1 MVGEGIKQ
9 VLFGI
14 LQTIAGA
21 FQIWS
26 SVTMIN
32 ILRGGL
38 VKVLSLWKTGWTAVQ
53 TAARTAWAA
62 ILNVIKNG
70 TSILF
75 NAVMSVINRVKSVWN
90 AGWSI
95 VRTTAEKAWN
105 GLKAGANAL
114 RTSISNT
121 FTGIVS
127 FVRTKV
133 GELPGIIMSKVGEMI
148 AAGAALIEGLKQ
160 GIVSKAQE
168 AVGAVRDLASQAANA
183 VKSIWEINSPSK
195 LFRRIAASIPEG
207 VAQGISRNTS
217 AAVSAAEAMAKA
229 VGSVP
234 MEMND
239 VVAPDMGKLKTA
251 TVGAMGILDG
261 DSMGPS
267 TVINQTFNNSNVD
280 AEESYRRL
288 RFAVQQAK
296 MSPRFGEAV

>member
-1 MVGEGIKQ
+1 M
-9 VLFGI
+9 
-14 LQTIAGA
+14 
-21 FQIWS
+21 
-26 SVTMIN
+26 
-32 ILRGGL
+32 
-38 VKVLSLWKTGWTAVQ
+38 AVQ

-70 TSILF
+70 TSILY
-75 NAVMSVINRVKSVWN
+75 NAVVSVINRVKAVWN

-105 GLKAGANAL
+105 ALKTGANAL
-114 RTSISNT
+114 KTSISDA
-121 FTGIVS
+121 FKGIVT
-127 FVRTKV
+127 FVKEKV
-133 GELPGIIMSKVGEMI
+133 GELPGIITGKIGEMT

-160 GIVSKAQE
+160 GILGKAE
-168 AVGAVRDLASQAANA
+168 EVLGAVRELASQAANA

-207 VAQGISRNTS
+207 VAQGISRNAST
-217 AAVSAAEAMAKA
+217 AVSAAEAMAKA

-251 TVGAMGILDG
+251 TVSAMGMLDG
-261 DSMGPS
+261 ADVGPS